1 MKIMRAAVV
10 ILVVVAI
17 VGVVGDGAGQSP
29 DKVRLQLK
37 WVTQA
42 QFAGYYAAKARGH
55 YGAESLDVTIRPGG
69 PDVVPEQVVAGGGA
83 EFGIDW
89 LPSLLSAREQGA
101 PLVNIAQVFTASGM
115 REIAFKSSG
124 IKGAADLRGR
134 KVGVWFGGNEFEL
147 LATLEKYKIDR
158 NKDVTLVQQPFDMN
172 LLLQKQ
178 VDAAAAMTY
187 NEYKQVL
194 DAGVKPDDL
203 VVIDFNREGTAML
216 EDGIFTRANWLRDP
230 KHKAIAAR
238 FLRASL
244 KGWETCREKP
254 TDCVDIVLKESP
266 VLGREHQMWMMTEI
280 NKLIWGPPTPAS
292 PLGKMDPEAFKRT
305 ADISLKFGV
314 IKKAPDAA
322 AYTHE
327 IWELAQKK

>member
-1 MKIMRAAVV
+1 MLRRAL
-10 ILVVVAI
+10 LVLLTGCALI
-17 VGVVGDGAGQSP
+17 AAAADAGRGQST
-29 DKVRLQLK
+29 DKVQLQLK

-42 QFAGYYAAKARGH
+42 QFAGYYAAKAKGV
-55 YGAESLDVTIRPGG
+55 YAAENLDVTIRPGG
-69 PDVVPEQVVAGGGA
+69 PDIVPEQVVAGGGA
-83 EFGIDW
+83 QFGIDW

-101 PLVNIAQVFTASGM
+101 PLVNISQVFAHSGM

-134 KVGVWFGGNEFEL
+134 RVAVWFGGNEFEL
-147 LATLEKYKIDR
+147 LATLDKYKIDR

-203 VVIDFNREGTAML
+203 VVIDFNKEGTAML
-216 EDGIFTRANWLRDP
+216 EDGIFVRADWLAKNKP
-230 KHKAIAAR
+230 LAAR

-244 KGWETCREKP
+244 KGWEFCRDKP
-254 TDCVDIVLKESP
+254 AECVEIVLKESP
-266 VLGREHQMWMMTEI
+266 VLGRDHQVWMMAEI
-280 NKLIWGPPTPAS
+280 NKLVWGPPAPTS
-292 PLGKMDPEAFKRT
+292 PLGKMDPAAFKRT
-305 ADISLKFGV
+305 ADIALRFGV
-314 IKKAPDAA
+314 IKKPADPAA
-322 AYTHE
+322 FTHE